1 MLQRRLRRFP
11 SSGSST
17 ALPAAS
23 ARNDRDHRSYWTDRA
38 NGPRRTDGT
47 YGSSRSDWRNRCCR
61 TNWSNRLDRR
71 NRADWACWSNRS
83 YWCYWRHRSNG
94 TCRTDWCYWRYRGYR
109 PCRNHHCRACC
120 RGYSDQQRHDIVI
133 TTFNQLRI
141 SASGWCDRRIVTSL
155 KVSFGRWRIPATTAI
170 ILCATISRFI
180 AAAIPAKNS
189 LGHSLLPQQLCLAP
203 FPLPLHHDLLRTILF
218 HRYPLFHKQSSFVSP
233 YALSLCSILKRR
245 SSIAFLYLQS
255 KICLHRQGRKHRKPN
270 RALPQLY
277 RSQVSQR
284 ICRIASKS
292 TKTKVIR
299 RKIPTALNS
308 RKCSDI

>member
-120 RGYSDQQRHDIVI
+120 RGYSDQQRHRHRDHD
-133 TTFNQLRI
+133 FQSASRI

-155 KVSFGRWRIPATTAI
+155 KVSLRKVAHSRHHSNHPLRHDFPLCCRSDPRQKQPRPFASSPAALSRSIPA
-170 ILCATISRFI
+170 
-180 AAAIPAKNS
+180 PA
-189 LGHSLLPQQLCLAP
+189 
-203 FPLPLHHDLLRTILF
+203 
-218 HRYPLFHKQSSFVSP
+218 SP
-233 YALSLCSILKRR
+233 R
-245 SSIAFLYLQS
+245 SSPHDSFS
-255 KICLHRQGRKHRKPN
+255 
-270 RALPQLY
+270 
-277 RSQVSQR
+277 
-284 ICRIASKS
+284 
-292 TKTKVIR
+292 
-299 RKIPTALNS
+299 
-308 RKCSDI
+308 